1 MLEIARPETA
11 KVAARSH
18 PDASKWS
25 IVDAILALVMLP
37 FGVGLIAIEGIV
49 RFAAWLFEID
59 RSAAVE
65 RANSATRSAD

>member
-18 PDASKWS
+18 PDASKWGS
-25 IVDAILALVMLP
+25 VDAIFALVMLP
-37 FGVGLIAIEGIV
+37 FGVGLIVIESIV

-59 RSAAVE
+59 LRQ
-65 RANSATRSAD
+65 

>member
-11 KVAARSH
+11 RVAARPH
-18 PDASKWS
+18 PDTSKWG
-25 IVDAILALVMLP
+25 IVDVLLGLVMLP

-59 RSAAVE
+59 LRQ
-65 RANSATRSAD
+65 